1 MFGFSYSPVDIE
13 RRLIDMKRGSFKQGA
28 YNLFQMGYLRPNDQC
43 SQNRTPVEGLYVGG
57 ASVYPGGMILLGS
70 GYLAAQAVAEDL
82 DLNVWWSP
90 PEYVVKAREKNYIP

>member
-1 MFGFSYSPVDIE
+1 
-13 RRLIDMKRGSFKQGA
+13 
-28 YNLFQMGYLRPNDQC
+28 
-43 SQNRTPVEGLYVGG
+43 VGG